1 MQTRKPLYLVD
12 ASIYIFRAYFSMPD
26 TIQSS
31 AGLPLNA
38 VYGFANFLIG
48 LHEKSHGEYYA
59 IAFDESL
66 DHSFRNEIYPA
77 YKANREQ
84 PPDELRHQFE
94 LCKKLAQVLGFATF
108 SSNRD
113 EADDLI
119 GTIARKMRPKNFR
132 MVYVTSDKDI
142 AQLMQSTDI
151 FWNYAKDNK
160 LKVGDV
166 KSKYGVHARQVRDW
180 LALAGD
186 SVDNIPGVPGIGNKT
201 AASLLEKFNSLDGI
215 YKKLHKVPDSGLRG
229 SKRIHSLLIAHKK
242 MAYLSRELATIN
254 TKASL
259 NCPVASLKKKR
270 MRTKDV
276 HDFCDAIG
284 TGNNLRNR
292 LLNMK

>member
-38 VYGFANFLIG
+38 VYGFANFLLG
-48 LHEKSHGEYYA
+48 LHEKSRGQYYA

-66 DHSFRNEIYPA
+66 DQSFRNEIYPA

-84 PPDELRHQFE
+84 PPEELRHQFE
-94 LCKKLAQVLGFATF
+94 LCKKLAQVMGFATF
-108 SSNRD
+108 SSNQD

-119 GTIARKMRPKNFR
+119 GTIAKKLRPKNFS

-151 FWNYAKDNK
+151 FWNYAKDEK
-160 LKVGDV
+160 FKVRDI
-166 KSKYGVHARQVRDW
+166 KTKYGVNARQIRDW

-186 SVDNIPGVPGIGNKT
+186 SVDNIPGIPGIGNKT
-201 AASLLEKFNSLDGI
+201 AASLLAKFNSLEGI
-215 YKKLHKVPDSGLRG
+215 YKQLHKIPGSDLRG
-229 SKRIHSLLIAHKK
+229 NKRIHALLIEHKR
-242 MAYLSRELATIN
+242 MAYLSLELATIN
-254 TKASL
+254 TKAKI
-259 NCPVASLKKKR
+259 NCPVAGLRKKTIR
-270 MRTKDV
+270 APDV
-276 HDFCDAIG
+276 HDFCDEIG